1 MKKIILTS
9 LLCLGMVAPSAFADD
24 TNTQE
29 NSSGSNTNITGG
41 YTTTNN
47 NTYSGS
53 DAGQSTS
60 TTTNTT
66 TNSTTGTDTRVSGMA
81 SAPSMSAYSQD
92 LCIVGIS
99 GGISTIGL
107 GISAGSYVTDENC
120 ERIKLSK
127 TLSDLGMK
135 VAAVS
140 ILCQDERVFYA
151 MEQSGTP
158 CPFEGKIGKAA
169 ADQWK
174 KYDKLRPDYIQYTSR
189 LKTIED
195 MKDEDEKNKEL
206 ALYKEKLRIA
216 NEQRIKDLE
225 SGDDEE
231 SKSELDTVQK
241 EIEALKEEIEKAKN
255 TKRPVTVNVEV
266 DSTTGEVK
274 KKSNQIDFG
283 MHYEEYAENQ
293 ILFLKFIF
301 LVIFFGVI

>member
-66 TNSTTGTDTRVSGMA
+66 TNTTTGTDTRVSGMA

-174 KYDKLRPDYIQYTSR
+174 KYDKLRPDYVQYTSR

-195 MKDEDEKNKEL
+195 MKDEDEKAKEL

-274 KKSNQIDFG
+274 KKVT
-283 MHYEEYAENQ
+283 
-293 ILFLKFIF
+293 K
-301 LVIFFGVI
+301 